1 MCSLCYV
8 CVYVCVRSPLA
19 SPRTRSFEQVSTWF
33 YLHDT
38 FAVGGTGF
46 WPNIT
51 QWCDTAL
58 PGNCALPLTRWTPS
72 ASVGLYDAKFLASK
86 RTLLT
91 TALKNRNRR
100 PVSATDS
107 QSPHRP
113 CAHCRPTAH

>member
-1 MCSLCYV
+1 MV
-8 CVYVCVRSPLA
+8 PPRVATAFCVYSAHRAACALCAPQVR
-19 SPRTRSFEQVSTWF
+19 TWF